1 MKQID
6 LIAQTAGHGMSF
18 IENAKAAFTLR
29 SAICNGPPVL
39 CHTISFIQ
47 IQESKVE
54 DIDHEKKV
62 SQMLLY
68 PKITGALC
76 ASGYSKLGL
85 QEACNGMYTV
95 SSSWEGT
102 QVSPTLTANNA
113 GGNQRM
119 PDKGNFTSIIQQ
131 NEKRYVVRRLTPK
144 ECCRLQGF
152 PDWWED
158 GAEGSDTNRYK
169 MWGNGVALPCV
180 FDLLRRLA
188 EEGEEA

>member
-1 MKQID
+1 MLLIYAID
-6 LIAQTAGHGMSF
+6 NHAHDSRITLSTNGTVQTL
-18 IENAKAAFTLR
+18 NARMGTGGG
-29 SAICNGPPVL
+29 NVP
-39 CHTISFIQ
+39 
-47 IQESKVE
+47 
-54 DIDHEKKV
+54 
-62 SQMLLY
+62 MLLY
-68 PKITGALC
+68 PRVTGALC
-76 ASGYSKLGL
+76 AAGYSKLGL

-113 GGNQRM
+113 GGNQRK

-131 NEKRYVVRRLTPK
+131 NEKQYVVRRLTPK

-188 EEGEEA
+188 EEGEET